1 MTRFAIR
8 RAAQAL
14 PLLLV
19 ISVVVFG
26 LIHLVPGGPLALYLD
41 NPNVRPADIERL
53 RRSLGLDRPLVEQ
66 YFRWLWAFVRGDWGY
81 SYADGRAVAARLAER
96 LPATLELVGASS
108 LVAFVV
114 ALPVGVLA
122 GTRPYSIFD
131 QIANTLAFVGFS
143 LPTFFTGLLIL
154 LFSVKLDWLPMVY
167 RTDISSTGLQ
177 WLWDQIKQSIM
188 PVMVLGLF
196 QGASL
201 VRYVRSSVLD
211 VVRLDYV
218 TTARSKGIGERAVI
232 TRHIVRTALIP
243 VVTLIALQLPV
254 VFSGAIVTEQIFR
267 VPGIGSLLVAAML
280 SNDTP
285 VVMAI
290 TFVFS
295 CLVVLFNLLADVLY
309 GWLDPRISY
318 R

>member
-122 GTRPYSIFD
+122 ATRRGFD
-131 QIANTLAFVGFS
+131 RISTAAAVGAIS
-143 LPTFFTGLLIL
+143 LPVFWFGLLLIL
-154 LFSVKLDWLPMVY
+154 LA
-167 RTDISSTGLQ
+167 
-177 WLWDQIKQSIM
+177 
-188 PVMVLGLF
+188 LGLVAVIAMIVAAAYNWTIERLAYKPLLAAGLPVAVYDLQHF
-196 QGASL
+196 MQWGTPEDVAEYRNCSQAFRQLLAPAGTPRDIIERIRADVAKGVADPVLQKRFLDIGIELMSSATNDEFAAFLRKQAAEFAVL
-201 VRYVRSSVLD
+201 VRE
-211 VVRLDYV
+211 
-218 TTARSKGIGERAVI
+218 TGMRA
-232 TRHIVRTALIP
+232 
-243 VVTLIALQLPV
+243 Q
-254 VFSGAIVTEQIFR
+254 
-267 VPGIGSLLVAAML
+267 
-280 SNDTP
+280 
-285 VVMAI
+285 
-290 TFVFS
+290 
-295 CLVVLFNLLADVLY
+295 
-309 GWLDPRISY
+309 
-318 R
+318 